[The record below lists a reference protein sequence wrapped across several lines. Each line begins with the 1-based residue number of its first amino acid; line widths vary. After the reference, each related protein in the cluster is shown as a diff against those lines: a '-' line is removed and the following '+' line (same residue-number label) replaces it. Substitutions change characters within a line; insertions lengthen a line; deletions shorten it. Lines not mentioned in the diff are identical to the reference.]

1 MYRNL
6 DECLKDVYR
15 FGALRIEP
23 MGNTAQ
29 ICHWVENKGVSRG
42 GGHGMTQHDWHA
54 NAAMIQARIERLL
67 DRFELA
73 TVEME
78 YGAVDLHN
86 IVDLSLYVLQQ
97 HQKINML
104 LCDSLIAHH
113 FTGRPR
119 RVDIMDR
126 YDLSNGKF
134 YRQYGKVA
142 GCLNGLLNKARLK
155 ADCHLRE
162 CGVISEKISGEIG
175 GVNAD
180 GNTNRP
186 CGKRLRTAKI

>member
-1 MYRNL
+1 MYRNI
-6 DECLKDVYR
+6 DECLRDVYR

-54 NAAMIQARIERLL
+54 NAAMIQARVERLL

-73 TVEME
+73 AVEME

-97 HQKINML
+97 HPKIDTL
-104 LCDSLIAHH
+104 LCDNLIEYH
-113 FTGRPR
+113 FTARPR
-119 RVDIMDR
+119 PMWIIDK
-126 YDLSNGKF
+126 YDLSKGAF
-134 YRQYGKVA
+134 YRRYDKVA

-155 ADCHLRE
+155 ADRHLRE
-162 CGVISEKISGEIG
+162 VGVIGMRQ
-175 GVNAD
+175 AD
-180 GNTNRP
+180 G
-186 CGKRLRTAKI
+186 LAA

>member
-1 MYRNL
+1 MYRNI
-6 DECLKDVYR
+6 DECLRDVYR

-29 ICHWVENKGVSRG
+29 VCEWVEAKGVTGGRG
-42 GGHGMTQHDWHA
+42 RLTQAEWHA
-54 NAAMIQARIERLL
+54 NAAMIQARVERLL

-73 TVEME
+73 VVEME

-97 HQKINML
+97 HPKIDML
-104 LCDSLIAHH
+104 LCDNLIEYH
-113 FTGRPR
+113 FTARPR
-119 RVDIMDR
+119 PTWIIGK
-126 YDLSNGKF
+126 YDLSKGAF
-134 YRQYGKVA
+134 YRRYDKVA

-162 CGVISEKISGEIG
+162 CGVIRTQQ
-175 GVNAD
+175 AD
-180 GNTNRP
+180 
-186 CGKRLRTAKI
+186 RLAA

>member
-1 MYRNL
+1 MYRNI

-29 ICHWVENKGVSRG
+29 VCEWVEAKGVTGGRG
-42 GGHGMTQHDWHA
+42 RLTQAEWHA

-73 TVEME
+73 AVEME

-97 HQKINML
+97 HPKIDML
-104 LCDSLIAHH
+104 LCDNLIEYH
-113 FTGRPR
+113 FTERPR
-119 RVDIMDR
+119 PVDIIDK
-126 YDLSNGKF
+126 YDLSKGAF
-134 YRQYGKVA
+134 YRRYDKVA

-155 ADCHLRE
+155 ADSHLRE
-162 CGVISEKISGEIG
+162 CGVISVQET
-175 GVNAD
+175 D
-180 GNTNRP
+180 
-186 CGKRLRTAKI
+186 RLAA